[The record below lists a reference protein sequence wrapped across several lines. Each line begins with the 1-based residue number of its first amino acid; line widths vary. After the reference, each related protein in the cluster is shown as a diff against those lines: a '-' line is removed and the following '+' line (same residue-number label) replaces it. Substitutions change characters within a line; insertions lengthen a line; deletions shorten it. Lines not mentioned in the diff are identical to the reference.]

1 MQVNCDETNLGCNEN
16 VMDDNSNGD
25 LHSSGEMDSGDETI
39 GDVCLDNSMDTDM
52 NDNGTSDKE
61 NEKGINRAQIK
72 KVENSYARIVEANK
86 TD

>member
-39 GDVCLDNSMDTDM
+39 GDVCLD
-52 NDNGTSDKE
+52 
-61 NEKGINRAQIK
+61 KGDDRDRSI
-72 KVENSYARIVEANK
+72 VLEWGPVPPMARRK
-86 TD
+86 S